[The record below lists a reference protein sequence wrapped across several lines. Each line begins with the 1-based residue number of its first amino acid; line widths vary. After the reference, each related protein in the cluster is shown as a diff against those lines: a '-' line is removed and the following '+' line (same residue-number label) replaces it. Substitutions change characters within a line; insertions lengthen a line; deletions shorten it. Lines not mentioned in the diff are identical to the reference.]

1 MVRAFSTLGCP
12 DADLRFAFQIA
23 ERHHL
28 DGIELRALGDT
39 TNLPAYFA
47 SEYGGPEAFGT
58 AMRSAPVRIAAIDT
72 SFHLADAKTS
82 DREQFLAFL
91 PWAEAAGVRWLRVFD
106 GGTKLSERAAIA
118 AAAEA
123 VLWWR
128 EARAD
133 GGFTADIMVETHH
146 RLLTSSAVKRF
157 IAAAPETVILWDAH
171 HTWRQ
176 GGENPVA
183 TWKAIGR
190 HVVHVHV
197 NDSVSVE
204 GKAQAQPY
212 KFVLPG
218 TGEFPMAA
226 LREAFAA
233 DNFSGTVSL
242 EWEKLWHPDLPSV
255 DDALRAATEHAWW

>member
-12 DADLRFAFQIA
+12 DADLRTAFAIA

-28 DGIELRALGDT
+28 DAIELRALGDT

-47 SEYGGPEAFGT
+47 SEYGGPEAFGA

-91 PWAEAAGVRWLRVFD
+91 PWTEAAGVRWLRVFD

-128 EARAD
+128 EVRAD
-133 GGFTADIMVETHH
+133 NGYEADIMVETHH
-146 RLLTSSAVKRF
+146 RFLTSAAIKRF
-157 IAAAPETVILWDAH
+157 LNAAPETAILWDPH
-171 HTWRQ
+171 HTWKQ
-176 GGENPVA
+176 GAEDPLT
-183 TWKAIGR
+183 TWGTIGK
-190 HVVHVHV
+190 HVVHIHV
-197 NDSVSVE
+197 NDSLPVAT
-204 GKAQAQPY
+204 KTHPY

-226 LREAFAA
+226 LRAALAA
-233 DNFSGTVSL
+233 DNFGGTLSL
-242 EWEKLWHPDLPSV
+242 EWEKLWHPDLPNIEE
-255 DDALRAATEHAWW
+255 ALRSAAAHRWW